1 MGENWFIDMLL
12 YVVYLLLAVVTA
24 AAVWSAAHGVRT
36 HEKTKEPTRGVPA
49 AAIAWGAAALL
60 VVTMVVTFLLGSSE
74 PLLIN
79 GQWFKDA
86 FWLKLTDMFLWTA
99 LLLLL
104 LAAVGVVIGSSGLSR
119 TNKR

>member
-1 MGENWFIDMLL
+1 MM
-12 YVVYLLLAVVTA
+12 
-24 AAVWSAAHGVRT
+24 
-36 HEKTKEPTRGVPA
+36 
-49 AAIAWGAAALL
+49 
-60 VVTMVVTFLLGSSE
+60 VTFLLGSSE

>member
-24 AAVWSAAHGVRT
+24 AAVWSAAHGVRC

-49 AAIAWGAAALL
+49 TAIAWGAAALL